1 MQIKVDNKLR
11 KYLRS
16 NGYAKAY
23 LSRGLDRRINMLSE
37 NDWKRQEG
45 KLVSIFRSKKEI
57 NHIKKLFFSHSC
69 IINLGDKNYNSIDIP
84 KELEEWACI
93 KEKVAI
99 ITKPDRIEIWAKEN
113 KAL

>member
-1 MQIKVDNKLR
+1 
-11 KYLRS
+11 
-16 NGYAKAY
+16 
-23 LSRGLDRRINMLSE
+23 
-37 NDWKRQEG
+37 
-45 KLVSIFRSKKEI
+45 
-57 NHIKKLFFSHSC
+57 
-69 IINLGDKNYNSIDIP
+69 LGDKNYNSIDIP